1 MKKGEIYEGIIE
13 KVDFPNKGRVQ
24 IGDRTVIVKNGMPGQ
39 KIRFRLIKR
48 KAPAWRKAPGVLENH
63 LWKPENRYAVFFRPA
78 AAVCIRPCLMSIS
91 CR

>member
-39 KIRFRLIKR
+39 K
-48 KAPAWRKAPGVLENH
+48 APGSTGKITSGNQRTGMQYFSGLRRLYVSDHVL
-63 LWKPENRYAVFFRPA
+63 
-78 AAVCIRPCLMSIS
+78 
-91 CR
+91 